1 MDHMFSFKFLCGI
14 TLPIIMGITC
24 MIFSCV
30 YFGKAHLYIIMIM
43 IMQVRKYPCQHSA
56 GQVLVN
62 GMPSGA
68 LTWMLRWMH
77 VNAFLASHILLIF
90 AHNIIY
96 WNEQLRQKICISHHA
111 LVCGS
116 VVFSKFFLICR
127 QDWCNIWKDHPKKPG
142 IMWTKGNWLR
152 WMPGTG

>member
-1 MDHMFSFKFLCGI
+1 
-14 TLPIIMGITC
+14 
-24 MIFSCV
+24 
-30 YFGKAHLYIIMIM
+30 M

-68 LTWMLRWMH
+68 LTWMLRYMH

-96 WNEQLRQKICISHHA
+96 
-111 LVCGS
+111 
-116 VVFSKFFLICR
+116 
-127 QDWCNIWKDHPKKPG
+127 
-142 IMWTKGNWLR
+142 
-152 WMPGTG
+152 